1 MHRAAG
7 RAVRSGAWC
16 SGTSAIVGPHRLLS
30 PSPPVPGLP
39 NCSAGMISL
48 LSDCRSDLCLRRLG
62 QIGHAHD
69 PKIRRGSK
77 NRASLSLSLS
87 LLFFFFCFLL
97 LHTTTPGGVCLS
109 VCLREYK
116 PLQKMG
122 CATKVSTA
130 LFWANC
136 LCLDVA
142 YCSKH
147 FGRSR
152 SRSSSRRSSVV
163 AVVVVVVIP
172 AAAAVALLDT
182 VFARWAAGVKGGVGW
197 AGLEIM
203 TNTIASNNYFVA
215 ILACA

>member
-1 MHRAAG
+1 
-7 RAVRSGAWC
+7 
-16 SGTSAIVGPHRLLS
+16 
-30 PSPPVPGLP
+30 
-39 NCSAGMISL
+39 
-48 LSDCRSDLCLRRLG
+48 
-62 QIGHAHD
+62 
-69 PKIRRGSK
+69 
-77 NRASLSLSLS
+77 
-87 LLFFFFCFLL
+87 
-97 LHTTTPGGVCLS
+97 
-109 VCLREYK
+109 
-116 PLQKMG
+116 MG
-122 CATKVSTA
+122 CATKVSRA

-163 AVVVVVVIP
+163 AAVVVVIP

-203 TNTIASNNYFVA
+203 TNTIASNNYFVD

>member
-87 LLFFFFCFLL
+87 LVLL
-97 LHTTTPGGVCLS
+97 LLLLIVAYYNPWGRLS

-122 CATKVSTA
+122 CATKVSRA

-142 YCSKH
+142 YC
-147 FGRSR
+147 
-152 SRSSSRRSSVV
+152 
-163 AVVVVVVIP
+163 
-172 AAAAVALLDT
+172 
-182 VFARWAAGVKGGVGW
+182 
-197 AGLEIM
+197 
-203 TNTIASNNYFVA
+203 
-215 ILACA
+215 

>member
-1 MHRAAG
+1 MIPRFVGAAK
-7 RAVRSGAWC
+7 
-16 SGTSAIVGPHRLLS
+16 TE
-30 PSPPVPGLP
+30 LP
-39 NCSAGMISL
+39 Y
-48 LSDCRSDLCLRRLG
+48 
-62 QIGHAHD
+62 
-69 PKIRRGSK
+69 
-77 NRASLSLSLS
+77 LSLS

-122 CATKVSTA
+122 CATKVSRA

-163 AVVVVVVIP
+163 AAVVVVVVIP

-203 TNTIASNNYFVA
+203 TNTIASNNYFVD

>member
-1 MHRAAG
+1 MVTRPSLPLFQSLPTVNLLQLVLLALRATAAA
-7 RAVRSGAWC
+7 RALRLPVCGLDRRQR
-16 SGTSAIVGPHRLLS
+16 TSATVT
-30 PSPPVPGLP
+30 
-39 NCSAGMISL
+39 C
-48 LSDCRSDLCLRRLG
+48 
-62 QIGHAHD
+62 
-69 PKIRRGSK
+69 IRE
-77 NRASLSLSLS
+77 
-87 LLFFFFCFLL
+87 C
-97 LHTTTPGGVCLS
+97 
-109 VCLREYK
+109 K

-122 CATKVSTA
+122 CATKVSRA

-142 YCSKH
+142 YCSQH

-163 AVVVVVVIP
+163 AAAVVVVVIP

-203 TNTIASNNYFVA
+203 TNTIASNNYFAA